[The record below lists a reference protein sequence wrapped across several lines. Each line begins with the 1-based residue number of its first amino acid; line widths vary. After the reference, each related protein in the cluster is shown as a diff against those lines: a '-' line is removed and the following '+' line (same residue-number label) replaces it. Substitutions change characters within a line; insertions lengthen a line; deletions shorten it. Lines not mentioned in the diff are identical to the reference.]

1 MSHTFRKTGMAA
13 LLGASLLQ
21 GGAGLLGGAD
31 LLGAAVTVQAQGP
44 PDRHYRCERRIRQA
58 EVNLQRAIA
67 RHGENSR
74 QAERR
79 RRELEEI
86 RARCRGQL

>member
-1 MSHTFRKTGMAA
+1 MSHRFRKTGMAV
-13 LLGASLLQ
+13 LLGASLL
-21 GGAGLLGGAD
+21 GGAGLPGG
-31 LLGAAVTVQAQGP
+31 AVTVQAQGP

-58 EVNLQRAIA
+58 EANLQRAIA

>member
-1 MSHTFRKTGMAA
+1 MLHKFRKTGMAA
-13 LLGASLLQ
+13 LLGASLLV
-21 GGAGLLGGAD
+21 GGAVSVEAQSRY
-31 LLGAAVTVQAQGP
+31 QA
-44 PDRHYRCERRIRQA
+44 DRHYRCEQRIRRA
-58 EVNLQRAIA
+58 EANLQRAIQ
-67 RHGENSR
+67 RHGEHSR